1 LIPLH
6 LPQLCQ
12 RAEASEFVEIHIN
25 TPIEQGYYYYRYKQC
40 NDRSREKK
48 EDCAQDDREKTN
60 ANDDQSDPFVAQQ
73 TMYVHVLSSLVGFFN
88 KLASLL
94 WRVALHMHRIGI
106 RLLCFMVY
114 HVSLPQLA
122 AGAVTEVFVS

>member
-48 EDCAQDDREKTN
+48 EDCTQDDREKTN

-73 TMYVHVLSSLVGFFN
+73 TLYVHVLSSLVGFFN

-94 WRVALHMHRIGI
+94 WRVLFTCGGLVPGCCASCSIMFIVLNEP
-106 RLLCFMVY
+106 LV
-114 HVSLPQLA
+114 Q
-122 AGAVTEVFVS
+122 